1 MKIIT
6 VSREFGSGG
15 RELGKRLADEL
26 GFAYYDREIIMGIA
40 KKCAMDEDYIER
52 TIENHSMRRYPI
64 TYART
69 FSAIPS
75 FSVDQA
81 SLLLVQQGKVIQE
94 LAAQENC
101 VVVGRGTD
109 KILKEQNPFKIFV
122 YADMPSKIARC
133 RARAAVGEKLTDRE
147 MERKIRQVD
156 RARADTYS
164 LISSADWGDPH
175 NYNLCINT
183 TGTDLKRI
191 IPLLSAYAR
200 EWKEGTV

>member
-94 LAAQENC
+94 LAAQGNC
-101 VVVGRGTD
+101 VVVGRGAD
-109 KILKEQNPFKIFV
+109 KILRQHR
-122 YADMPSKIARC
+122 AIA
-133 RARAAVGEKLTDRE
+133 K
-147 MERKIRQVD
+147 
-156 RARADTYS
+156 
-164 LISSADWGDPH
+164 
-175 NYNLCINT
+175 
-183 TGTDLKRI
+183 
-191 IPLLSAYAR
+191 
-200 EWKEGTV
+200 

>member
-94 LAAQENC
+94 LAAQGNC
-101 VVVGRGTD
+101 VVVGRGAD

-133 RARAAVGEKLTDRE
+133 RARAAGGEKLTDRE